1 MDPEE
6 QERLLTLQLLG
17 QPNQAGTSALTTG
30 MEGMN
35 VSPYM
40 FGAQQKEPQVTAQ
53 PSPILGVAPAPIPA
67 TAADVAPL
75 GTQRVSGFTPREFGT
90 PTAQAGRG
98 TTQVTSFGIE
108 QGEGTGRGSGGSYAM
123 TPVSRAPEITPSAQ
137 TMKEALG
144 IPAASDVL
152 PNVPTGAGTVL
163 QGVAPLAGQAV
174 MQGIND
180 MQPQGAVIQGIDP
193 NAPVQSAPE
202 GMVRTIDPNTGQ
214 PIFADKE
221 TAAQFADII
230 NTRRQADFAAQ
241 QSAIQ
246 QLAGSDVGFQR
257 MASTPSGGFAAASDA
272 LQAAQAARPDFT
284 EAVSDRERRGG
295 GLSQSQLRRYVQ
307 GKQKGASEREQA
319 YSAGLDLQMA
329 EDKRRKEAATAASL
343 LQQKQA
349 FDVAKM
355 GLQSELDEPTE
366 LETKTAE
373 AKLEKLNREL
383 ADKDVPNQNDI
394 KTALEIV
401 GATNLADISFDN
413 DGNIVNKSGF
423 GEKVYKPGSAP
434 FIALSAALKT
444 TGPGGGR
451 VTGVSTTPPSKGGA
465 TILGTTN

>member
-6 QERLLTLQLLG
+6 QERLLKLQLLG

-40 FGAQQKEPQVTAQ
+40 FGAQQQAPQVTAQ
-53 PSPILGVAPAPIPA
+53 PSPTLGVAPAPIPD

-75 GTQRVSGFTPREFGT
+75 ETQRVSGFTPREFGT

-144 IPAASDVL
+144 IPAASDML

-180 MQPQGAVIQGIDP
+180 MQPQGVNDMQPQGAAPSVMGVEETRARLLREFGAPTISQILENPTLGLRTDRQGRMIPAGFTSRAEAYPEYEADAAEMQGRID
-193 NAPVQSAPE
+193 
-202 GMVRTIDPNTGQ
+202 
-214 PIFADKE
+214 
-221 TAAQFADII
+221 
-230 NTRRQADFAAQ
+230 
-241 QSAIQ
+241 
-246 QLAGSDVGFQR
+246 
-257 MASTPSGGFAAASDA
+257 
-272 LQAAQAARPDFT
+272 ARPDFT
-284 EAVSDRERRGG
+284 ESVSDRERRGG
-295 GLSQSQLRRYVQ
+295 GLSQSQLRRYVK

-329 EDKRRKEAATAASL
+329 EDKTRKEAATAASL

-355 GLQSELDEPTE
+355 GLQSELDKPTE
-366 LETKTAE
+366 LETETAK
-373 AKLEKLNREL
+373 AKLKKLNKEI

>member
-6 QERLLTLQLLG
+6 QERLLKLQLLG

-40 FGAQQKEPQVTAQ
+40 FGAQQQAPQATAQ

-98 TTQVTSFGIE
+98 TTQVTSVGIE

-123 TPVSRAPEITPSAQ
+123 TSASRVPEITPSAQ

-144 IPAASDVL
+144 IPA
-152 PNVPTGAGTVL
+152 
-163 QGVAPLAGQAV
+163 APLAGQAV

-221 TAAQFADII
+221 TAAQFADVI

-295 GLSQSQLRRYVQ
+295 GLSQSQLRRYVK

-329 EDKRRKEAATAASL
+329 EDKTRKEAATAASL

-355 GLQSELDEPTE
+355 SLQSELDKPTE
-366 LETKTAE
+366 LETETAK
-373 AKLEKLNREL
+373 AKLEKLNKEI